1 MADESLY
8 LVPNQQGT
16 AIIDLVDG
24 RVIKATG
31 DILGTDEGKSI
42 CLTIHKML
50 LDTAK
55 CLGNE
60 PLRRI
65 SISFSDHSYI
75 ATLNE
80 KFIYLVKTNLS

>member
-8 LVPNQQGT
+8 LVPSQQGT
-16 AIIDLVDG
+16 AIIDLIDG
-24 RVIKATG
+24 KVIKATG
-31 DILGTDEGKSI
+31 DILGTDEGKCVCS
-42 CLTIHKML
+42 TIYKML

-65 SISFSDHSYI
+65 SVTFSDHSFV

-80 KFIYLVKTNLS
+80 KYIYLVKTNQS